1 MQKENRL
8 KQLVEERT
16 RQAFSEKGFQPL
28 DLTNVTVSKL
38 DIHIKDTC
46 VNVTFPALI
55 CESPDVR
62 VTNSG
67 MKIAEISIATSSFFK
82 KDNQRIEKT
91 QWHTVTLWGRLA
103 EVVEQYTTKGSSVY
117 VEGRLEHE
125 KWQDQNGTTRY
136 TTKIVAETVQLLDK
150 RK

>member
-1 MQKENRL
+1 MASVNKVILIGNL
-8 KQLVEERT
+8 G
-16 RQAFSEKGFQPL
+16 QA
-28 DLTNVTVSKL
+28 
-38 DIHIKDTC
+38 
-46 VNVTFPALI
+46 
-55 CESPDVR
+55 PDVR

-67 MKIAEISIATSSFFK
+67 MKIAEISIATSSFYK
-82 KDNQRIEKT
+82 KDNQRTEKT

-136 TTKIVAETVQLLDK
+136 TTIIVAETVQLLDK

>member
-1 MQKENRL
+1 MASVNKVILIGNL
-8 KQLVEERT
+8 G
-16 RQAFSEKGFQPL
+16 QA
-28 DLTNVTVSKL
+28 
-38 DIHIKDTC
+38 
-46 VNVTFPALI
+46 
-55 CESPDVR
+55 PDVR

-67 MKIAEISIATSSFFK
+67 QKIAEISIATSSFYK
-82 KDNQRIEKT
+82 KDNQRIEKP

-136 TTKIVAETVQLLDK
+136 TTKIVVETVQLLDK

>member
-1 MQKENRL
+1 MASVNKVILIGNL
-8 KQLVEERT
+8 G
-16 RQAFSEKGFQPL
+16 QA
-28 DLTNVTVSKL
+28 
-38 DIHIKDTC
+38 
-46 VNVTFPALI
+46 
-55 CESPDVR
+55 PDVR

-67 MKIAEISIATSSFFK
+67 MKIAEISIATSSFYK

-125 KWQDQNGTTRY
+125 KWQDQNGATRY

-150 RK
+150 RTR

>member
-1 MQKENRL
+1 MASVNKVILIGNL
-8 KQLVEERT
+8 G
-16 RQAFSEKGFQPL
+16 QA
-28 DLTNVTVSKL
+28 
-38 DIHIKDTC
+38 
-46 VNVTFPALI
+46 
-55 CESPDVR
+55 PDVR

-67 MKIAEISIATSSFFK
+67 MKIAEISIATSSFYK

-136 TTKIVAETVQLLDK
+136 TTKIVAETVQEEIDHGIRQAHESGSLQKSL
-150 RK
+150 RSG

>member
-1 MQKENRL
+1 MASVNKVILIGNL
-8 KQLVEERT
+8 G
-16 RQAFSEKGFQPL
+16 QA
-28 DLTNVTVSKL
+28 
-38 DIHIKDTC
+38 
-46 VNVTFPALI
+46 
-55 CESPDVR
+55 PDVR

-136 TTKIVAETVQLLDK
+136 TTIIVAETVQLLDK

>member
-1 MQKENRL
+1 MASVNKVILIGNL
-8 KQLVEERT
+8 G
-16 RQAFSEKGFQPL
+16 QA
-28 DLTNVTVSKL
+28 
-38 DIHIKDTC
+38 
-46 VNVTFPALI
+46 
-55 CESPDVR
+55 PDVR

-67 MKIAEISIATSSFFK
+67 MKIAEISIATSSFYK

-125 KWQDQNGTTRY
+125 KWQDQNGTTLY

-150 RK
+150 RTR

>member
-1 MQKENRL
+1 MASVNKVILIGNL
-8 KQLVEERT
+8 G
-16 RQAFSEKGFQPL
+16 QA
-28 DLTNVTVSKL
+28 
-38 DIHIKDTC
+38 
-46 VNVTFPALI
+46 
-55 CESPDVR
+55 PDVR

-67 MKIAEISIATSSFFK
+67 QKIAEISIATSSFYK

-136 TTKIVAETVQLLDK
+136 TTKIVVETVQLLDK

>member
-1 MQKENRL
+1 MASVNKVILIGNL
-8 KQLVEERT
+8 G
-16 RQAFSEKGFQPL
+16 QA
-28 DLTNVTVSKL
+28 
-38 DIHIKDTC
+38 
-46 VNVTFPALI
+46 
-55 CESPDVR
+55 PDVR

-67 MKIAEISIATSSFFK
+67 LKIAEISIATSSFYK

-125 KWQDQNGTTRY
+125 KWQDQNRTTRY

>member
-1 MQKENRL
+1 MASVNKVILIGNL
-8 KQLVEERT
+8 G
-16 RQAFSEKGFQPL
+16 QA
-28 DLTNVTVSKL
+28 
-38 DIHIKDTC
+38 
-46 VNVTFPALI
+46 
-55 CESPDVR
+55 PDVR

-67 MKIAEISIATSSFFK
+67 MKIAEISIATSSFYK

-117 VEGRLEHE
+117 VEARLAHE
-125 KWQDQNGTTRY
+125 KRQDHNATTRY

-150 RK
+150 RTR